1 MARKRA
7 RISGDDVFA
16 PTDLTGNQ
24 YAGKS
29 TSQQDIKYPKTKVTY
44 YVPEDLADRI
54 DTAHLNLRRIVQG
67 RKRKLSKSDLATAA
81 LELAL
86 KEFEQ
91 HGENS
96 QLIDM
101 LSNP

>member
-7 RISGDDVFA
+7 RISGEDVFA
-16 PTDLTGNQ
+16 QTDLPERQ
-24 YAGKS
+24 YTGKS
-29 TSQQDIKYPKTKVTY
+29 VNQQDIKYPKTKVTY

-54 DTAHLNLRRIVQG
+54 DAAHLGLRRIVRG

-86 KEFEQ
+86 RDFTE
-91 HGENS
+91 HGEES
-96 QLIDM
+96 QLVDL
-101 LSNP
+101 LSNR